1 MSDRSD
7 HFANLSPE
15 QKRSHL
21 AELLK
26 NKAHQKKDIF
36 STSDGQRAM
45 WYIHQTAP
53 ESAAYHVAFSV
64 RIRSRVKVD
73 EFRSVLQAVLNRH
86 ASLRTTFTLQENNLV
101 QEIHEYQDVA
111 FEQVDASLWD
121 DSELYQQVLKAYHQ
135 QFNLE
140 TGPVARWCLFTRH
153 PQDHVFLITIH
164 HIAVDAWSLWI
175 ILEDLRQAWQA
186 QSEGK
191 PIALSSP
198 PPAYTDWVLW
208 QRDMLAG
215 QEGEGH
221 KIFWQQQLVGP
232 LPVLNLPLDF
242 PRPALQTYH
251 GGSLSFTISSEQT
264 RRIKA
269 LAHTEGVTLYMFL
282 LAAYQVLLSL
292 YTGQEDILIGTP
304 TAGRNQPEF
313 QGTVGYFVNPVTL
326 RGDLSNA
333 PGFKTLLAQTR
344 ETVLNALTHQDFPF
358 IRVVENLHFH
368 QDPSRSPIFQCLFNL
383 HNVQRAR
390 EVSTLLTQNNPG
402 KSLDFGGLQLEP
414 YFFPQEE
421 GQFELS
427 LEVIDTGETLL
438 CTLRYH
444 KDLIRLET
452 AERLQNSFQLLLSSI
467 LENPSISVAELSVLS
482 LEERQRILED
492 WNETTVDYPR
502 HLHTHHL
509 FEAQV
514 ERSPASIAAIC
525 EDQSLT
531 YTQLNTQANQ
541 LAHFLKSIGL
551 GPDQMVGVYLERSL
565 DMLIALLGV
574 MKAGAAYI
582 PMDPI
587 YPPQRIQSMMED
599 SQMLV
604 LITQQSLLDSLPP
617 HSARCVLMDESKTM
631 LAGLETTNPNPVG
644 TPDSLAYVIFT
655 SGSTGRPKGVQIPHR
670 ALVNFLISMQQ
681 QPGIQPVDA
690 LASVTTLS
698 FDIAGLELFLPLISG
713 ARVIILS
720 ADTSTDGFAL
730 AQALD
735 YYAATILQATPATWR
750 LLVETGWPGRPGL
763 KMLCGGEPL
772 PLPLAQQLL
781 QKGGELWNMYGP
793 TETTIWSTIRQIT
806 NKDTV
811 ISIGHPIANTQAYI
825 LNSHLQPVPP
835 GVIGSLY
842 IGGDGLARGY
852 LNRPDLTA
860 EKFISHPFKPSERIY
875 HTGDLVRYQA
885 DGSIECLGR
894 DDSQV
899 KIRGFRIELGEIETV
914 LRTHPSIKHAAIL
927 AREDVPGDKRLVAY
941 YTAEGSP
948 SSREL
953 SRFLREKLPSYMIPS
968 AYVALDAFPQT
979 TNGKVN
985 RQALPAP
992 VQSNVDIQTQSNPPT
1007 TTNELLI
1014 AEIWKELLHVD
1025 RINVFDNFF
1034 DLGGHSLLAM
1044 RVVAQIQEKCGI
1056 RIEPAYLRIESLGQ
1070 LALRLNDSSS

>member
-1 MSDRSD
+1 
-7 HFANLSPE
+7 
-15 QKRSHL
+15 
-21 AELLK
+21 
-26 NKAHQKKDIF
+26 
-36 STSDGQRAM
+36 
-45 WYIHQTAP
+45 
-53 ESAAYHVAFSV
+53 
-64 RIRSRVKVD
+64 
-73 EFRSVLQAVLNRH
+73 
-86 ASLRTTFTLQENNLV
+86 
-101 QEIHEYQDVA
+101 
-111 FEQVDASLWD
+111 
-121 DSELYQQVLKAYHQ
+121 
-135 QFNLE
+135 
-140 TGPVARWCLFTRH
+140 
-153 PQDHVFLITIH
+153 
-164 HIAVDAWSLWI
+164 
-175 ILEDLRQAWQA
+175 
-186 QSEGK
+186 
-191 PIALSSP
+191 
-198 PPAYTDWVLW
+198 
-208 QRDMLAG
+208 
-215 QEGEGH
+215 
-221 KIFWQQQLVGP
+221 
-232 LPVLNLPLDF
+232 VLNLPLDY
-242 PRPALQTYH
+242 PRPALQTYR
-251 GGSLSFTISSEQT
+251 GGSLSFNISVEQT
-264 RRIKA
+264 QRIKA
-269 LAHTEGVTLYMFL
+269 LAHSEGVTLYMFL

-304 TAGRNQPEF
+304 TAGRNESEF

-326 RGDLSNA
+326 RGNLSNA
-333 PGFKTLLAQTR
+333 PDFKTHLAQTR
-344 ETVLNALTHQDFPF
+344 DTVLNALSHQDFPF
-358 IRVVENLHFH
+358 IRVVENQHLH

-383 HNVQRAR
+383 HSVQRAP
-390 EVSTLLTQNNPG
+390 EISKILTQNGPG
-402 KSLDFGGLQLEP
+402 KSVNFGGMQLEP
-414 YFFPQEE
+414 YFIPQEE

-444 KDLIRLET
+444 KDLFRLET
-452 AERLQNSFQLLLSSI
+452 AEQLQKSFQILLASI
-467 LENPSISVAELSVLS
+467 LENPSVSVTALSVIS
-482 LEERQRILED
+482 AGERQRILED
-492 WNETTVDYPR
+492 WNQTTIEYPL
-502 HLHTHHL
+502 HLHTHQL

-514 ERSPASIAAIC
+514 ERTPDSIAAIY

-531 YTQLNTQANQ
+531 YTQLNDQANQ
-541 LAHFLKSIGL
+541 LAHFLKSIGV
-551 GPDQMVGVYLERSL
+551 GSDQMVGVYLERSL

-574 MKAGAAYI
+574 MKAGGAYV

-587 YPPQRIQSMMED
+587 YPPQRIQFMMED
-599 SQMLV
+599 SQMQV
-604 LITQQSLLDSLPP
+604 LITQRSLLDSLP
-617 HSARCVLMDESKTM
+617 SNTAQCVLIDENRNTLDNQIKD
-631 LAGLETTNPNPVG
+631 NPDPIG
-644 TPDSLAYVIFT
+644 SSDSLAYVIFT

-670 ALVNFLISMQQ
+670 ALVNFLLSMQQ

-720 ADTSTDGFAL
+720 ADTSTDGVAL

-735 YYAATILQATPATWR
+735 HYGATILQATPATWR

-793 TETTIWSTIRQIT
+793 TETTIWSTLRQIT
-806 NKDTV
+806 HDDTV

-825 LNSHLQPVPP
+825 LDRHLQPVPP

-860 EKFISHPFKPSERIY
+860 EKFINHPFKSGERIY
-875 HTGDLVRYQA
+875 HTGDLARYLA

-899 KIRGFRIELGEIETV
+899 KIRGFRIELGEIEAV
-914 LRTHPSIKHAAIL
+914 LRTHPAIKHAVIL
-927 AREDVPGDKRLVAY
+927 AREDFPGDKRLVAY

-948 SSREL
+948 TSREL

-979 TNGKVN
+979 PNGKVN

-992 VQSNVDIQTQSNPPT
+992 VQSNVEIQTHSNPPT
-1007 TTNELLI
+1007 TANELLI

-1025 RINVFDNFF
+1025 RISVFDNFF

-1044 RVVAQIQEKCGI
+1044 RVVAQIQEKSGV